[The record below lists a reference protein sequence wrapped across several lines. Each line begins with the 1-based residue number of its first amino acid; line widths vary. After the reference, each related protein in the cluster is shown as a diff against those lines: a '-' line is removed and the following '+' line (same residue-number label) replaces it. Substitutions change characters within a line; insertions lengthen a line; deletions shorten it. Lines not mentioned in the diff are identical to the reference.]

1 MNTSRKRWLAVQLE
15 AALKVLP
22 VAVVTG
28 ARQTGKTTLAR
39 NVDAQ
44 RPYFT
49 LDDIA
54 IMGQAQEQPDTLC
67 AHPPITLDEVQ
78 RVPGLLLAV
87 KRQVDRQRN
96 AGDFLLTGSANL
108 SLMGH
113 VSESLAGRA
122 AYLDLPPFCPREWLQ
137 SPKKLSPID
146 SLFDADFDHRHWP
159 NETGDWSQWL
169 LRGGYPSVLQLDSD
183 QARDIWFAGYTQS
196 YLERDLRQL
205 SDVAKLPDFRRFM
218 ALAAQRTARLL
229 NQAELARDAA
239 LTQPT
244 CHRYLNLLE
253 AGCLITRLPTYATNP
268 TTSLIKAKKL
278 LWNDCGL
285 GAWLAGI
292 RSRPAL
298 AARMDQGF
306 WLEQTIFQSLQA
318 WRSLGSANR
327 HVYYWRDRSGNEV
340 DFILEQQGKVVA
352 IEIKASAQATLEDTR
367 GLLAFRSGLSKGTRF
382 CTGVVLHSGAARPLG
397 EKMYALPWN
406 WLVPAVSNISRSK
419 RR

>member
-1 MNTSRKRWLAVQLE
+1 MNTSRKRWLAAQLE

-39 NVDAQ
+39 NIDAQ

-54 IMGQAQEQPDTLC
+54 ILGQAQEQPDTLC
-67 AHPPITLDEVQ
+67 AHPPLTLDEVQ

-146 SLFDADFDHRHWP
+146 SLFDADFDYRHWP
-159 NETGDWSQWL
+159 SDTGDWSQWL

-229 NQAELARDAA
+229 NQAELARGAA

-268 TTSLIKAKKL
+268 TTSLIKARKL

-327 HVYYWRDRSGNEV
+327 HLYYWRDRSGNEV

-367 GLLAFRSGLSKGTRF
+367 GLLAFRSGLSKGTQF
-382 CTGVVLHSGAARPLG
+382 CTGVVLHSGEARPLG
-397 EKMYALPWN
+397 ENMYALPWN
-406 WLVPAVSNISRSK
+406 WLVPAVSKISRSK

>member
-1 MNTSRKRWLAVQLE
+1 MNTSHKRWLAAQLE
-15 AALKVLP
+15 AVLKVMP

-54 IMGQAQEQPDTLC
+54 ILGQAQEQPDTLC
-67 AHPPITLDEVQ
+67 VHPPITLDEVQ
-78 RVPGLLLAV
+78 RVPSLLLAV

-122 AYLDLPPFCPREWLQ
+122 AYLDLPPFCPGEWLQ

-146 SLFDADFDHRHWP
+146 SLFEADFDYRHWP
-159 NETGDWSQWL
+159 TETGDWSHWL

-183 QARDIWFAGYTQS
+183 HARDIWFAGYTQS

-239 LTQPT
+239 LAQPT

-253 AGCLITRLPTYATNP
+253 TGCLITRLPTYATNP
-268 TTSLIKAKKL
+268 TTSLVKAKKL
-278 LWNDCGL
+278 IWNDCGL

-292 RSRPAL
+292 RSGPAL

-306 WLEQTIFQSLQA
+306 WLEQTIFQSLQS
-318 WRSLGSANR
+318 WRSLDSANR
-327 HVYYWRDRSGNEV
+327 RLYYWRDRSGNEV
-340 DFILEQQGKVVA
+340 DFILEQRGKVVA
-352 IEIKASAQATLEDTR
+352 IEIKSSPQATLDDTR
-367 GLLAFRSGLSKGTRF
+367 GILAFRGGLNKGTHF
-382 CTGVVLHSGAARPLG
+382 CTGVVLHGGEARPLG
-397 EKMYALPWN
+397 QNLYALPWN
-406 WLVPAVSNISRSK
+406 WLVPVQRPSRLS
-419 RR
+419 RN